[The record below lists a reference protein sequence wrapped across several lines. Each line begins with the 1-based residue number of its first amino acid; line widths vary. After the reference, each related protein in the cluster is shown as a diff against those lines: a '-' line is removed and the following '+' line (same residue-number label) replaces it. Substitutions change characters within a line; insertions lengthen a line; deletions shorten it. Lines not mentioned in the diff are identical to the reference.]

1 MSNDTIFWTQIA
13 SIVVFVLS
21 VFGLYRLLIEQKDAT
36 IQFLK
41 ETNSSLK
48 DQLAEA
54 RNSTPDV
61 LAQSLSGRVKLLEG
75 ELERLSQ
82 DKNANHELVQRKE
95 EELKVAR
102 QKAEELKTQVS
113 LAQEL
118 LTDFLC
124 PHCGAALAVRE
135 YHSECVEY
143 QGREIDVDH
152 DYSAYECGYSVLDGK
167 PNSPCNAN
175 TPRPVTL
182 PVKNVSLNCGLISS

>member
-13 SIVVFVLS
+13 SVVFFVLS

-61 LAQSLSGRVKLLEG
+61 LAQSLSGRVKLFEV
-75 ELERLSQ
+75 ELERLSL
-82 DKNANHELVQRKE
+82 DKNANQELVLHKE

-102 QKAEELKTQVS
+102 HKVEELKTQIS

-118 LTDFLC
+118 LIDFLC
-124 PHCGAALAVRE
+124 PHCGAALTVRE
-135 YHSECVEY
+135 FQSECVEY
-143 QGREIDVDH
+143 QGREIDIDH
-152 DYSAYECGYSVLDGK
+152 DYSAYECGYSEVDGK

-175 TPRPVTL
+175 TKRPASAVT
-182 PVKNVSLNCGLISS
+182 GA

>member
-21 VFGLYRLLIEQKDAT
+21 VFGLYRLLIGQKDAT

-48 DQLAEA
+48 YELAEA
-54 RNSTPDV
+54 RSSTPDV

-82 DKNANHELVQRKE
+82 DKNANRELVQRKE
-95 EELKVAR
+95 DELKVAR
-102 QKAEELKTQVS
+102 QKAEKLKIQVA

-118 LTDFLC
+118 LADFLC

-135 YHSECVEY
+135 CHSECVEY
-143 QGREIDVDH
+143 QGREIDVEH
-152 DYSAYECGYSVLDGK
+152 DYAAYECGYSVLDGK

-175 TPRPVTL
+175 TQRPASAITD
-182 PVKNVSLNCGLISS
+182 G